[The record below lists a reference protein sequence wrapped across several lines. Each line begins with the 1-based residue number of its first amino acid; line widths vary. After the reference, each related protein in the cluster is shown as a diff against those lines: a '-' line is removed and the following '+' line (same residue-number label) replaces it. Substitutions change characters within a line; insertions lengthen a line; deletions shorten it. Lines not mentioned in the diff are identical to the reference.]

1 MREVK
6 VSWKPRRVYLR
17 PHTDKIV
24 AHLLYTLG
32 SKGDMSVSFLHRR
45 LGYDISEN
53 ELIKLLEE
61 LEKLGLVRQYKLK
74 TTDPFVPSTVFVG
87 ITKKGLEV
95 FER

>member
-1 MREVK
+1 MKEVK
-6 VSWKPRRVYLR
+6 VVWQPRRVYLR
-17 PHTDKIV
+17 PQKDKIV
-24 AHLLYTLG
+24 THLLYTLG
-32 SKGDMSVSFLHRR
+32 AKGDMSVSYLHRR

-74 TTDPFVPSTVFVG
+74 TTDPFITSTVFVG

-95 FER
+95 FA

>member
-24 AHLLYTLG
+24 THLLYTLA
-32 SKGDMSVSFLHRR
+32 SKGDMSVSYLHRR

-53 ELIKLLEE
+53 ELTKLLDE
-61 LEKLGLVRQYKLK
+61 LEKQGLVRRYKLK
-74 TTDPFVPSTVFVG
+74 TTDPFVIATTFVG
-87 ITKKGLEV
+87 ITRKGLEV
-95 FER
+95 FT

>member
-1 MREVK
+1 MKEVK
-6 VSWKPRRVYLR
+6 VSWQPRRVYLR
-17 PHTDKIV
+17 PQKDKIV

-53 ELIKLLEE
+53 ELIKLLDE
-61 LEKLGLVRQYKLK
+61 LEKLGLVKQYKLR

-95 FER
+95 FT